1 MKSNDKELYLSIEK
15 RLKTTMIGAIA
26 RFEEEFGYL
35 WNHGDVPK
43 TENAKLFKYKWDNL
57 RTDLLNHGNNQM
69 RLAINDI
76 KHYVNNIDKYDY
88 RYDFIIKNKNN
99 NNNDRR

>member
-1 MKSNDKELYLSIEK
+1 MKSNDTDLYASIEK

-26 RFEEEFGYL
+26 RFEDEFGYL
-35 WNHGDVPK
+35 WNHGQTPK
-43 TENAKLFKYKWDNL
+43 TETSKLFKTKWDAL
-57 RTDLLNHGNNQM
+57 RNDLLNHGNNQI

-76 KHYVNNIDKYDY
+76 KHYIENVDKYQY

-99 NNNDRR
+99 NRR